1 MTMNVGEYGNL
12 LRFNVKEDI
21 SSYTE
26 LSLEFIDPCQNTLV
40 TVPVIGTS
48 QVVTDAG
55 TFDANEYVEY
65 TFASTDIDVA
75 GWWKVRVAVTFA
87 AKLLKTDYTRFEVLA

>member
-1 MTMNVGEYGNL
+1 MNVGEYGNL

-21 SSYTE
+21 SSNTA
-26 LSLEFIDPCQNTLV
+26 LSMEFIDPCGKALV
-40 TVPVIGTS
+40 TVPTLGTS

-55 TFDANEYVEY
+55 TFAANQYVDY
-65 TFASTDIDVA
+65 TFASTDIDSA
-75 GWWKVRVAVTFA
+75 GWWKVRVAVTYA